1 MQHHQKIVSN
11 GDTSPPFPCCTSA
24 EETGKL
30 LFASCSMSKALN
42 STLEELKLYI
52 MGIRCNRIHNN
63 KQPGLHWV
71 YLAYADSTQGLI
83 GPWYWCRTPEQE
95 SFCWD
100 QTLCDMQSWAT
111 VYFANFIYRMGKTQS
126 QIVHHLSYMPVLCLG
141 CPTPAQ
147 SAPEISTQTL
157 FDTSVQCLQI
167 ERYLSS
173 IQELGKERPWRCE
186 VLSSTLCTVPGVI
199 TIKRLTWM
207 HPRKGLW
214 YVFQLQ
220 MGAGSLYG
228 VSLSLWTLLV
238 LMSRKS

>member
-52 MGIRCNRIHNN
+52 MCIRCNRIHNN

-111 VYFANFIYRMGKTQS
+111 VYFANFIYRVGKTQSS
-126 QIVHHLSYMPVLCLG
+126 QIVHHLIGLCSAWG
-141 CPTPAQ
+141 AQ
-147 SAPEISTQTL
+147 LQHRVHQKYQRKPFLTLLYSVCKLKGISVPSRNWERKDLEDVRSCHQLSA
-157 FDTSVQCLQI
+157 QCL
-167 ERYLSS
+167 E
-173 IQELGKERPWRCE
+173 W
-186 VLSSTLCTVPGVI
+186 
-199 TIKRLTWM
+199 
-207 HPRKGLW
+207 
-214 YVFQLQ
+214 
-220 MGAGSLYG
+220 
-228 VSLSLWTLLV
+228 
-238 LMSRKS
+238 